1 LPVGI
6 LALIATLRVLHEPVR
21 HNPGRFDPLGAG
33 LLGVGLA
40 CLTGGLSFGQERGW
54 TSAPIL
60 LALGVGIVALVL
72 LPLVELRVP
81 NPIIVLSLLRSRVF
95 ASAII
100 SLVLSFLAL
109 FAVSFMLPF
118 YLEELRGFNA
128 EQAGWLLTPLPIT
141 IALLAP
147 FSGTLADRL
156 GSRWLAAGGLTI
168 ACAGLV
174 LISGLDAQ
182 SSVWDIV
189 WRLVVTGIGQALFQ
203 TPNNSALLG
212 AAPRTHQGSASGF
225 LATGRVVGQSMSI
238 ALAGAVFAGL
248 GGAAAGG
255 VLAGA
260 RHGGPAAPD
269 VAALQ
274 ATFVQSFHAT
284 FLVCAAIA
292 AIGIFTSLVR
302 GPETPHRA

>member
-1 LPVGI
+1 
-6 LALIATLRVLHEPVR
+6 
-21 HNPGRFDPLGAG
+21 
-33 LLGVGLA
+33 
-40 CLTGGLSFGQERGW
+40 
-54 TSAPIL
+54 
-60 LALGVGIVALVL
+60 
-72 LPLVELRVP
+72 
-81 NPIIVLSLLRSRVF
+81 
-95 ASAII
+95 
-100 SLVLSFLAL
+100 
-109 FAVSFMLPF
+109 
-118 YLEELRGFNA
+118 
-128 EQAGWLLTPLPIT
+128 
-141 IALLAP
+141 
-147 FSGTLADRL
+147 
-156 GSRWLAAGGLTI
+156 
-168 ACAGLV
+168 